1 MASYN
6 SLLDPHL
13 SAFFSS
19 TRVRKHLRK
28 AGLVSGVLSWLAALK
43 IIVKFRLRSHHYD
56 NIMK

>member
-1 MASYN
+1 MITIYNAHMVECRYCRAMASYN

-28 AGLVSGVLSWLAALK
+28 AGLVSGVLS
-43 IIVKFRLRSHHYD
+43 
-56 NIMK
+56 